1 MTTSSSGGLTS
12 DEIQELLR
20 RPVPAR
26 LATLDPDGYPS
37 IVPVWIEWDGSSAW
51 IVARAAAAYVA
62 NLARDPRVGLSV
74 VDPDDPD
81 RRVQLRGRAA
91 IAAGPGPLTG
101 RTLEIARAMAE
112 RHEGAAGLAYI
123 DETLDWPRVLVAI
136 TSEQIRSWGSPD
148 WHPRYRPPA
157 TDPRRAE
164 P

>member
-1 MTTSSSGGLTS
+1 MSDSTSGGLTA
-12 DEIQELLR
+12 DEIDALLR

-26 LATLDPDGYPS
+26 LATLDSDGYPS
-37 IVPVWIEWDGSSAW
+37 IVPVWLEWDGSTAW

-81 RRVQLRGRAA
+81 RRVQLRGRAK

-101 RTLEIARAMAE
+101 RTLHIARAMAE

-123 DETLDWPRVLVAI
+123 EQTLDWPRVLVAI
-136 TSEQIRSWGSPD
+136 TVQQVRSWGSPD
-148 WHPRYRPPA
+148 WHPRYRPPD
-157 TDPRRAE
+157 TDPRRAD

>member
-1 MTTSSSGGLTS
+1 VTTSSPGGLTS
-12 DEIQELLR
+12 DEIQDLLR

-37 IVPVWIEWDGSSAW
+37 IVPVWIEWDGTTAW
-51 IVARAAAAYVA
+51 IVARAGAAYVD
-62 NLARDPRVGLSV
+62 NLRRDPRVGLSV

-81 RRVQLRGRAA
+81 RRVQVRGRAK

-101 RTLEIARAMAE
+101 RTLEIARAMAQ

-136 TSEQIRSWGSPD
+136 TANQIRSWGSPD
-148 WHPRYRPPA
+148 WHPRYRPSS
-157 TDPRRAE
+157 TDPRRSD

>member
-1 MTTSSSGGLTS
+1 VSDMTSCGLTA
-12 DEIQELLR
+12 DEIGALLR

-26 LATLDPDGYPS
+26 LATLDSDGYPS
-37 IVPVWIEWDGSSAW
+37 IVPVWLEWDGSTAW

-62 NLARDPRVGLSV
+62 NLTRDPRVGLSV

-81 RRVQLRGRAA
+81 RRVQIRGRAR

-101 RTLEIARAMAE
+101 RTLEIAKAMAE

-123 DETLDWPRVLVAI
+123 EQTLDWPRVLVAI
-136 TSEQIRSWGSPD
+136 TAEQIRSWGSPD
-148 WHPRYRPPA
+148 WHPRYRPPD
-157 TDPRRAE
+157 TPRRAD